1 MTFAVLQY
9 IIIAGGENVPEKTIT
24 MRVDEKLHTEIKIK
38 ATQKG
43 NTIKDYIL
51 ELVKKDLHDEAEKK

>member
-1 MTFAVLQY
+1 M
-9 IIIAGGENVPEKTIT
+9 PEKTIT

-43 NTIKDYIL
+43 ITIKDYIL
-51 ELVKKDLHDEAEKK
+51 ELVKKDLHGEVEKK